1 MLSEVDFLSKS
12 GIISLIRFKNV
23 RLCKEY
29 LLQSNK
35 KCVSFSTLFDLH
47 NGHSLFSLGIW
58 SVQVQS

>member
-1 MLSEVDFLSKS
+1 MLSEVDFHSKS

-35 KCVSFSTLFDLH
+35 KCVSFSTSFDLH
-47 NGHSLFSLGIW
+47 NGHNLFSLGIW
-58 SVQVQS
+58 SV